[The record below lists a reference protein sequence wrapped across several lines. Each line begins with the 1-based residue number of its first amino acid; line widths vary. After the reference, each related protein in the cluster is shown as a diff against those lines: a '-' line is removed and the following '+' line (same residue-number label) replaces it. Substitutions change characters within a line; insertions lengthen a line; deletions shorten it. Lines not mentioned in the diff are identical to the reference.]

1 MGGDPMS
8 ALYTLWS
15 DALNGFYQ
23 SDFYVV
29 AKNESEARAKIR
41 KAFSDYLLDPE
52 NAYRFDTIAE
62 GCWPTE
68 EEAQENYNRKMRELE
83 LDLPR
88 LKLVEGGIKIEYS
101 I

>member
-1 MGGDPMS
+1 MS
-8 ALYTLWS
+8 ALYLLES
-15 DALNGFYQ
+15 NALAGFYQ

-29 AKNESEARAKIR
+29 AKNDSEARAKSR
-41 KAFSDYLLDPE
+41 KAFSDYLLDPA
-52 NAYRFDTIAE
+52 NDYRFDTVAD

-68 EEAQENYNRKMRELE
+68 KEAQENYNRKMRELE

>member
-1 MGGDPMS
+1 MS
-8 ALYTLWS
+8 ALY
-15 DALNGFYQ
+15 ALNSKALGGFYK

-41 KAFSDYLLDPE
+41 KAFSDYILDPE
-52 NAYRFDTIAE
+52 NAYRFDTVAD
-62 GCWPTE
+62 GHMTTQ

-88 LKLVEGGIKIEYS
+88 LKLVEGGLKIEYS

>member
-41 KAFSDYLLDPE
+41 KALSDYLLDPE
-52 NAYRFDTIAE
+52 NAWRFDTVAD
-62 GCWPTE
+62 GHMTTQ

-88 LKLVEGGIKIEYS
+88 LKLVEGGVQIEYS

>member
-1 MGGDPMS
+1 MS
-8 ALYTLWS
+8 ALYTLS
-15 DALNGFYQ
+15 SVALAGFYQ

-52 NAYRFDTIAE
+52 NAWRFNTKAVGDMI
-62 GCWPTE
+62 TE
-68 EEAQENYNRKMRELE
+68 EEAQENYDDKMRELE
-83 LDLPR
+83 WDLR
-88 LKLVEGGIKIEYS
+88 CLKLVESGVKIEYS

>member
-1 MGGDPMS
+1 MS

-15 DALNGFYQ
+15 DALGGFYQ

-29 AKNESEARAKIR
+29 AKNESEARTKIR

-52 NAYRFDTIAE
+52 NAYRYDTAAFADMT
-62 GCWPTE
+62 TE

-88 LKLVEGGIKIEYS
+88 LKMVESGVKLEYS